1 MAAKRKFSKTKI
13 ALCAALILGT
23 AVSASAATRH
33 RAIPRHR
40 PEIYAVPRHRPAI
53 YPHRPAAT
61 YNVAPGYNNPPTQSD
76 PNAPAA
82 TGGGSLGYNQMLLI
96 D

>member
-1 MAAKRKFSKTKI
+1 MLAGRKFSKTKI
-13 ALCAALILGT
+13 ALATAIIVSTAA
-23 AVSASAATRH
+23 SASAATKH

-40 PEIYAVPRHRPAI
+40 PGVYALPRHRPAI
-53 YPHRPAAT
+53 YPPRPAIP
-61 YNVAPGYNNPPTQSD
+61 NVVAGYNNTPTPAD
-76 PNAPAA
+76 PNAPSM